1 MGMTVEQI
9 AERLKATRNN
19 VTVQASVTAAD
30 SEVLDEFVAFLNKV
44 GVKTNRAATVRALI
58 LDGLEAFKE
67 FQADEAAK

>member
-1 MGMTVEQI
+1 MTVEQI

-19 VTVQASVTAAD
+19 VTVQASITAAD
-30 SEVLDEFVAFLNKV
+30 AEVLDEFVAFLNKV
-44 GVKTNRAATVRALI
+44 GVKTNRAATVRALL